1 MSPSRNFI
9 RFVHRV
15 DIYDKVTNVNDMG
28 QKSASWVISDQ
39 SVPCLYVRAGSS
51 TGIRIA
57 PTTDEADYYLIYLNH
72 DVNIDYNTRLRNI
85 TTKIGGEVIN
95 EGWIQIVQIDK
106 EISFTGKV
114 QYLQVK
120 VKSVIE

>member
-15 DIYDKVTNVNDMG
+15 DIYDKVTVTNDMG
-28 QKSASWVISDQ
+28 QKSASWVLSDQ

-57 PTTDEADYYLIYLNH
+57 PTTDEADYYLVYFDHN
-72 DVNIDYNTRLRNI
+72 VNIDYNSRLRDI
-85 TTKIGGEVIN
+85 RTKIGGEVLSN
-95 EGWIQIVQIDK
+95 DWIQVVQIDK

-114 QYLQVK
+114 QYLQLK